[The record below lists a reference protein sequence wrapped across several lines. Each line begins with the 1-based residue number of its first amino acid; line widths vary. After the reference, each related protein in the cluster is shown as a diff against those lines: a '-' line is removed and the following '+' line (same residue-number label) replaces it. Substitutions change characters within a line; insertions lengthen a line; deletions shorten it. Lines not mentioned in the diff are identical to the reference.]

1 MWIEK
6 RSKMT
11 IQGVFLL
18 ITVCIWLL
26 NLFPLNGNS
35 IASKGL
41 STNSDLQ
48 SSHQLEENTE
58 YRREAMLDLAAKLQT
73 TESTL
78 QPTISTTAPPC
89 NCRKYCPAANSTG
102 LEVIKLSPFVFNLD
116 VQRCMINK
124 DSGYM
129 TYWRAILSS
138 QILKLK
144 HFYPSLHFSA
154 EQTIS
159 TSPRVRI
166 AILIKRNDNNFIS
179 HFGVA

>member
-1 MWIEK
+1 
-6 RSKMT
+6 MT

-58 YRREAMLDLAAKLQT
+58 DRREAMLDLAAKLQT

-78 QPTISTTAPPC
+78 QPTIQQLLHHAIVENTVPLLTAP
-89 NCRKYCPAANSTG
+89 N
-102 LEVIKLSPFVFNLD
+102 
-116 VQRCMINK
+116 
-124 DSGYM
+124 
-129 TYWRAILSS
+129 
-138 QILKLK
+138 
-144 HFYPSLHFSA
+144 
-154 EQTIS
+154 
-159 TSPRVRI
+159 
-166 AILIKRNDNNFIS
+166 
-179 HFGVA
+179 

>member
-1 MWIEK
+1 
-6 RSKMT
+6 MT

-18 ITVCIWLL
+18 TVCIWLL
-26 NLFPLNGNS
+26 NLFPLNENS

-58 YRREAMLDLAAKLQT
+58 DRREAMLDLAAKLQT

-89 NCRKYCPAANSTG
+89 NCRKYCPAANSTE

-116 VQRCMINK
+116 VQYCMINK

-129 TYWRAILSS
+129 TY
-138 QILKLK
+138 
-144 HFYPSLHFSA
+144 
-154 EQTIS
+154 
-159 TSPRVRI
+159 
-166 AILIKRNDNNFIS
+166 
-179 HFGVA
+179 

>member
-11 IQGVFLL
+11 IRGVFLL
-18 ITVCIWLL
+18 TVCIWFL

-35 IASKGL
+35 IASKSL
-41 STNSDLQ
+41 STNSDLR

-58 YRREAMLDLAAKLQT
+58 DKREAMLDLAAKLQT

-89 NCRKYCPAANSTG
+89 NCRKYCPAANSTE
-102 LEVIKLSPFVFNLD
+102 LEVIKLSLFVFNLN

-144 HFYPSLHFSA
+144 HFYPSLHFSD
-154 EQTIS
+154 E
-159 TSPRVRI
+159 
-166 AILIKRNDNNFIS
+166 
-179 HFGVA
+179 